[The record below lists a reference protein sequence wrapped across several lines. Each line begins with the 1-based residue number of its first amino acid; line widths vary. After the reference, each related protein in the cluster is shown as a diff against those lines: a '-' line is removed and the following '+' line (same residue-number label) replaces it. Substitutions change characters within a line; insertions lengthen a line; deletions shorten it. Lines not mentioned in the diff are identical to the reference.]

1 MAEALT
7 EIQIR
12 QALTRLYGSFQGF
25 RDLSSYDTLEST
37 AVGRTKA
44 DQDAGIQAVYVP
56 SEAELRAA
64 LVNDDVALNQIKD
77 EGYRALAMGID
88 AVVAPLE
95 AAVPRGEIASWGTK
109 EASARAFLAGT
120 AAAQDEALLRSEAD
134 ITGESLG
141 SLAERIVAKAD
152 TYRIRAGQIAGFR
165 QKYGN
170 QIAAAK
176 TVDEVR
182 AILAEVVQEAP
193 GALSAPVNQQEE

>member
-12 QALTRLYGSFQGF
+12 QALTKLYGSFQGF

-77 EGYRALAMGID
+77 EGYRAMAMAID

-109 EASARAFLAGT
+109 EASARAFLAGA

-152 TYRIRAGQIAGFR
+152 TYRVRAGQIAGFR

-193 GALSAPVNQQEE
+193 GALSAPINQQEE

>member
-12 QALTRLYGSFQGF
+12 QALTKLYGSFQGF

-77 EGYRALAMGID
+77 EGYRAMAMAID

-109 EASARAFLAGT
+109 EASARAFQAGT

-152 TYRIRAGQIAGFR
+152 TYRVRAGQIAGFR

-193 GALSAPVNQQEE
+193 GALSAPINQQEE

>member
-12 QALTRLYGSFQGF
+12 QALTKLYGSFQGF

-77 EGYRALAMGID
+77 EGYRAMAMAID

-109 EASARAFLAGT
+109 EASARAFQAGT
-120 AAAQDEALLRSEAD
+120 AAAQDETLLRSEAD

-152 TYRIRAGQIAGFR
+152 TYRVRAGQIAGFR

-182 AILAEVVQEAP
+182 AILAEVAQEAP
-193 GALSAPVNQQEE
+193 SALNAPINPQEE